1 MMKSRTIQWKWVVLG
16 LIGCLLS
23 GNPVFAQQTDPTLTA
38 AVLAQTAELKSIHKK
53 RKKTQE
59 QIIAAEAAVTVAL
72 DRVHS
77 VENKMLEYL
86 SNAQGAMQNLYQ
98 IKRAGELV
106 AKEIPQNCNLLR
118 KSIDGNLK
126 GTAIAAIVS
135 DELTDAAT
143 QMAALYPFMKQLV
156 TSGSY
161 DVAGA
166 DGKDEKHKVN
176 LLNSSERYYIANEVV
191 TRLET
196 INTDLFLLA
205 WQVRTLSWNDL
216 WFSLDPEG
224 WANVM
229 SGKNII
235 GGIVAE
241 WKQGYLLKW

>member
-1 MMKSRTIQWKWVVLG
+1 MAVVVLSLG
-16 LIGCLLS
+16 VAIP
-23 GNPVFAQQTDPTLTA
+23 NHAQQTDPTLTA
-38 AVLAQTAELKSIHKK
+38 AVLAQTAELKSIHKQ

-59 QIIAAEAAVTVAL
+59 KIIAAETAVTVAL

-77 VENKMLEYL
+77 VEDKLLEYL
-86 SNAQGAMQNLYQ
+86 SNAQCAVQNLYQ

-106 AKEIPQNCNLLR
+106 LTEIPRNCDLLT
-118 KSIDGNLK
+118 KSVGRNLK

-135 DELTDAAT
+135 DELTNAAT

-161 DVAGA
+161 EVTGG
-166 DGKDEKHKVN
+166 DGKKEKHKVN
-176 LLNSSERYYIANEVV
+176 LLSSAERYYIANEVV
-191 TRLET
+191 TRLEA
-196 INTDLFLLA
+196 INTDLFILA

-224 WANVM
+224 WANAM

-235 GGIVAE
+235 TGIVND
-241 WKQGYLLKW
+241 WNRGFRY

>member
-1 MMKSRTIQWKWVVLG
+1 MAMNVSNKKVAFLFLICG
-16 LIGCLLS
+16 LFAAETTAL
-23 GNPVFAQQTDPTLTA
+23 AQQTDPALTA
-38 AVLAQTAELKSIHKK
+38 AVIAQTAELKSIHRK
-53 RKKTQE
+53 RKNLQE
-59 QIIAAEAAVTVAL
+59 RIIAAEAAVTVAL
-72 DRVHS
+72 DRVHR
-77 VENKMLEYL
+77 VEDKMLEYL
-86 SNAQGAMQNLYQ
+86 SNAQGAVQNLYQ

-106 AKEIPQNCNLLR
+106 TKEIPQNCSLLT
-118 KSIDGNLK
+118 KSVGGNLK

-143 QMAALYPFMKQLV
+143 QMAALYPFMRQLV

-161 DVAGA
+161 NVTGS
-166 DGKDEKHKVN
+166 DGKNEKHKVN

-191 TRLET
+191 TRLEA
-196 INTDLFLLA
+196 INTDLFILA

-235 GGIVAE
+235 DGIVAE
-241 WKQGYLLKW
+241 WNQGYLLKW

>member
-1 MMKSRTIQWKWVVLG
+1 MNTKISRRKWIAIAACVGV
-16 LIGCLLS
+16 LS
-23 GNPVFAQQTDPTLTA
+23 GGSPCRAQQTDPTLTA
-38 AVLAQTAELKSIHKK
+38 AVMAQTAELKSIHNK

-59 QIIAAEAAVTVAL
+59 KIIAAETAVTLAL

-77 VENKMLEYL
+77 VEDKMLEYL

-98 IKRAGELV
+98 VKRAAELV
-106 AKEIPQNCNLLR
+106 LTEIPQNCTLLTR
-118 KSIDGNLK
+118 SVGGNLK

-161 DVAGA
+161 ETTNAEG
-166 DGKDEKHKVN
+166 GSEKHKVN
-176 LLNSSERYYIANEVV
+176 LLNSAERYYIANEVV
-191 TRLET
+191 TRLEA
-196 INTDLFLLA
+196 INTDLFILA

-224 WANVM
+224 WATVM

-235 GGIVAE
+235 GGIVAD
-241 WKQGYLLKW
+241 WNRGYLAHW